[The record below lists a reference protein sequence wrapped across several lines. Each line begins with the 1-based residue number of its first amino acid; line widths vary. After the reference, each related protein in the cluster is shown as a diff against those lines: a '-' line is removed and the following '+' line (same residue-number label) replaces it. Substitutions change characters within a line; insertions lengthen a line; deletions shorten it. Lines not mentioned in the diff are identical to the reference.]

1 MQQGRFMAKILIID
15 DDDSMRSVL
24 RMGLETAGHL
34 VFEAANG
41 TEGLRQIEAGGV
53 EVVVTDLLM
62 PEMDGIEV
70 IFNVRK
76 KYPSLKVIAISGG
89 GQLPPEGYLKI
100 AQRGGARRIL
110 MKPFKLEELLQAV
123 RDEVNGEAS
132 E

>member
-1 MQQGRFMAKILIID
+1 MAKILVID

-34 VFEAANG
+34 VLEAANG
-41 TEGLRQIEAGGV
+41 TEGVRQIEAGGV

-123 RDEVNGEAS
+123 KDELKGEAS

>member
-1 MQQGRFMAKILIID
+1 MAKILVID

-34 VFEAANG
+34 VLEAANG

-123 RDEVNGEAS
+123 KDELKGEAS

>member
-1 MQQGRFMAKILIID
+1 MAKILVID
-15 DDDSMRSVL
+15 DNDAMRSVL
-24 RMGLETAGHL
+24 KVGLEAAGHL
-34 VFEAANG
+34 VLEAANG

-70 IFNVRK
+70 IFSVRK

-100 AQRGGARRIL
+100 AQRGGARQIL
-110 MKPFKLEELLQAV
+110 MKPFKLEELLQAIKN
-123 RDEVNGEAS
+123 ELNGEAS
-132 E
+132 Q

>member
-1 MQQGRFMAKILIID
+1 MAKILVID
-15 DDDSMRSVL
+15 DDEAMRSVL
-24 RMGLETAGHL
+24 RRGLETAGHSVL
-34 VFEAANG
+34 EAANG
-41 TEGLRQIEAGGV
+41 AEGLRLIEAGGI

-76 KYPSLKVIAISGG
+76 QYPSLKVIAISGG

-123 RDEVNGEAS
+123 KDELKGGTS
-132 E
+132 Q